1 VKRFRSRRRGFQFEL
16 PSGWGRTRAGKVRR
30 FLGREEKLI
39 FIGPPESGYFSVE
52 TGPPFSGMNTQQ
64 IQTHVLE
71 HARGAGYVEVEIGSI
86 SVQGKKHLWAR
97 YRTTGEASMRLPAAR
112 RIVRITRI
120 IYQRQVGSMS
130 VSSWLADMER
140 RSQGPVLKTYW
151 LTFDQGAYELTAS
164 LGFGAVQD
172 VKADSGSKNRERAYD
187 AIVSSFRVAT

>member
-1 VKRFRSRRRGFQFEL
+1 
-16 PSGWGRTRAGKVRR
+16 
-30 FLGREEKLI
+30 
-39 FIGPPESGYFSVE
+39 
-52 TGPPFSGMNTQQ
+52 
-64 IQTHVLE
+64 
-71 HARGAGYVEVEIGSI
+71 
-86 SVQGKKHLWAR
+86 
-97 YRTTGEASMRLPAAR
+97 
-112 RIVRITRI
+112 
-120 IYQRQVGSMS
+120 MS